1 MVRATPTPTAMA
13 TATNGREL
21 RTAAPTTNEM
31 KSVVAQIAKATPDRS
46 VNTRIETLSSCEWTV
61 TVVRLGS
68 PTLLHSAAPMTSLIL
83 P

>member
-13 TATNGREL
+13 TATNGR
-21 RTAAPTTNEM
+21 EM